1 VTDWGHSGVT
11 AGPAR
16 GGPTHVPHRCENGRF
31 CAKRGRAQRVG
42 GQVSVLAAT
51 VGDVAQTADAAAEV
65 EVTGARVFVEA
76 GRPIA
81 GGRWYCLADNTVVYE
96 RPSGERVYPA
106 LVAAATLA
114 NSPTWTE
121 IPG

>member
-1 VTDWGHSGVT
+1 MTEKADV
-11 AGPAR
+11 PA
-16 GGPTHVPHRCENGRF
+16 E
-31 CAKRGRAQRVG
+31 
-42 GQVSVLAAT
+42 L
-51 VGDVAQTADAAAEV
+51 EL
-65 EVTGARVFVEA
+65 TGARVFVEA

-81 GGRWYCLADNTVVYE
+81 GGRWYCMSDNTVVYE

-106 LVAAATLA
+106 IVAAATLA